1 MEQMTFLDF
10 FAGIGG
16 FRKGFELCGMRCVG
30 HCEIDK
36 YADRSYRAIH
46 DVKEDEWYAA
56 DITKV
61 APADLPRADLWAGGF
76 PCQDISVAGRQRGL
90 DGARS
95 GLFFTLA
102 QLVKGQ
108 SPENRPTWIV
118 LENVKNLLSI
128 HGGWDF
134 ATVLDTLA
142 SLGYHIEYGL
152 LNTKYFGPPQNRE
165 RVFIVACRHPGAG
178 RRPKIFP
185 VPAGSGKALIQLI
198 GGMQGQRVYDP
209 AGISVTMAAQSGG
222 WGGKTGLYFVDL
234 CNGNPKL
241 TDHARCIK
249 AKYNSGITNRG
260 GDNSGVLISPAGMD
274 KDAVLSFVD
283 ICTGK
288 AKLTREA
295 RCILSA
301 YNRTISNWGGS
312 SGVFY
317 GCRAVV
323 TPDREEKRQNGRRIK
338 NCGEPSF
345 TVTAQDRHGVLFQ
358 DCDECPY
365 GMRIREATKKD

>member
-128 HGGWDF
+128 HGGIQSIS
-134 ATVLDTLA
+134 APLKIESECSLSLA
-142 SLGYHIEYGL
+142 DILEPDADP
-152 LNTKYFGPPQNRE
+152 KYFLSPQ
-165 RVFIVACRHPGAG
+165 
-178 RRPKIFP
+178 
-185 VPAGSGKALIQLI
+185 
-198 GGMQGQRVYDP
+198 
-209 AGISVTMAAQSGG
+209 
-222 WGGKTGLYFVDL
+222 
-234 CNGNPKL
+234 
-241 TDHARCIK
+241 
-249 AKYNSGITNRG
+249 
-260 GDNSGVLISPAGMD
+260 
-274 KDAVLSFVD
+274 AV
-283 ICTGK
+283 
-288 AKLTREA
+288 AKL
-295 RCILSA
+295 LS
-301 YNRTISNWGGS
+301 NS
-312 SGVFY
+312 
-317 GCRAVV
+317 
-323 TPDREEKRQNGRRIK
+323 
-338 NCGEPSF
+338 
-345 TVTAQDRHGVLFQ
+345 
-358 DCDECPY
+358 
-365 GMRIREATKKD
+365 

>member
-108 SPENRPTWIV
+108 ST
-118 LENVKNLLSI
+118 
-128 HGGWDF
+128 
-134 ATVLDTLA
+134 ATQA
-142 SLGYHIEYGL
+142 AGKR
-152 LNTKYFGPPQNRE
+152 LNELR
-165 RVFIVACRHPGAG
+165 RHE
-178 RRPKIFP
+178 FD
-185 VPAGSGKALIQLI
+185 V
-198 GGMQGQRVYDP
+198 
-209 AGISVTMAAQSGG
+209 
-222 WGGKTGLYFVDL
+222 
-234 CNGNPKL
+234 N
-241 TDHARCIK
+241 
-249 AKYNSGITNRG
+249 
-260 GDNSGVLISPAGMD
+260 
-274 KDAVLSFVD
+274 
-283 ICTGK
+283 
-288 AKLTREA
+288 
-295 RCILSA
+295 
-301 YNRTISNWGGS
+301 
-312 SGVFY
+312 
-317 GCRAVV
+317 
-323 TPDREEKRQNGRRIK
+323 
-338 NCGEPSF
+338 GEPPAELRYFYDLHSEILDNPDLEW
-345 TVTAQDRHGVLFQ
+345 VGDM
-358 DCDECPY
+358 EP
-365 GMRIREATKKD
+365 

>member
-102 QLVKGQ
+102 QLIKGQ

-222 WGGKTGLYFVDL
+222 WEERPA
-234 CNGNPKL
+234 CISL
-241 TDHARCIK
+241 TFAMVI
-249 AKYNSGITNRG
+249 
-260 GDNSGVLISPAGMD
+260 
-274 KDAVLSFVD
+274 
-283 ICTGK
+283 
-288 AKLTREA
+288 
-295 RCILSA
+295 
-301 YNRTISNWGGS
+301 
-312 SGVFY
+312 
-317 GCRAVV
+317 
-323 TPDREEKRQNGRRIK
+323 
-338 NCGEPSF
+338 PS
-345 TVTAQDRHGVLFQ
+345 
-358 DCDECPY
+358 
-365 GMRIREATKKD
+365 

>member
-152 LNTKYFGPPQNRE
+152 LNSRFPGVPQTAQYKVFRPPSKSRASVHCRLPTSWSRTRTQNISCPR
-165 RVFIVACRHPGAG
+165 RQWQSSYPTHRRYAGAARLRPGRH
-178 RRPKIFP
+178 
-185 VPAGSGKALIQLI
+185 
-198 GGMQGQRVYDP
+198 QRD
-209 AGISVTMAAQSGG
+209 
-222 WGGKTGLYFVDL
+222 
-234 CNGNPKL
+234 
-241 TDHARCIK
+241 
-249 AKYNSGITNRG
+249 
-260 GDNSGVLISPAGMD
+260 
-274 KDAVLSFVD
+274 
-283 ICTGK
+283 
-288 AKLTREA
+288 
-295 RCILSA
+295 
-301 YNRTISNWGGS
+301 
-312 SGVFY
+312 
-317 GCRAVV
+317 
-323 TPDREEKRQNGRRIK
+323 NGR
-338 NCGEPSF
+338 
-345 TVTAQDRHGVLFQ
+345 TVRRLG
-358 DCDECPY
+358 
-365 GMRIREATKKD
+365 RKDWAVFR

>member
-95 GLFFTLA
+95 ELFFTLA

-108 SPENRPTWIV
+108 SAENRPTWIV

-152 LNTKYFGPPQNRE
+152 LNAQLCSAEHNLLNVKL
-165 RVFIVACRHPGAG
+165 
-178 RRPKIFP
+178 
-185 VPAGSGKALIQLI
+185 GK
-198 GGMQGQRVYDP
+198 M
-209 AGISVTMAAQSGG
+209 
-222 WGGKTGLYFVDL
+222 
-234 CNGNPKL
+234 
-241 TDHARCIK
+241 
-249 AKYNSGITNRG
+249 
-260 GDNSGVLISPAGMD
+260 
-274 KDAVLSFVD
+274 
-283 ICTGK
+283 
-288 AKLTREA
+288 
-295 RCILSA
+295 
-301 YNRTISNWGGS
+301 
-312 SGVFY
+312 
-317 GCRAVV
+317 
-323 TPDREEKRQNGRRIK
+323 
-338 NCGEPSF
+338 
-345 TVTAQDRHGVLFQ
+345 
-358 DCDECPY
+358 
-365 GMRIREATKKD
+365 

>member
-1 MEQMTFLDF
+1 M
-10 FAGIGG
+10 
-16 FRKGFELCGMRCVG
+16 
-30 HCEIDK
+30 
-36 YADRSYRAIH
+36 
-46 DVKEDEWYAA
+46 
-56 DITKV
+56 TKV
-61 APADLPRADLWAGGF
+61 
-76 PCQDISVAGRQRGL
+76 
-90 DGARS
+90 
-95 GLFFTLA
+95 
-102 QLVKGQ
+102 
-108 SPENRPTWIV
+108 
-118 LENVKNLLSI
+118 
-128 HGGWDF
+128 
-134 ATVLDTLA
+134 
-142 SLGYHIEYGL
+142 Y
-152 LNTKYFGPPQNRE
+152 TKYFGPPQNRE

-178 RRPKIFP
+178 RGPKIFP

-249 AKYNSGITNRG
+249 AKYYSGITNRG

-365 GMRIREATKKD
+365 GMQIREATKKGYDIARCGDSINLSFPESKTRRGRVGKDLATTLETSCNQGTAFAGCGLIRRLTPRECWRLQGFTDEMFDKARAVNSDNQLYRQAGNSVTVPVIYAIGKQILAAQKALECGE

>member
-118 LENVKNLLSI
+118 LENVKNSYPFMEDGTLRPFSIRWPHSAIISNTDCSIQSISAPLKIESECSLSLADILEPDADPKYFLSPQAVAKLLS
-128 HGGWDF
+128 
-134 ATVLDTLA
+134 
-142 SLGYHIEYGL
+142 
-152 LNTKYFGPPQNRE
+152 
-165 RVFIVACRHPGAG
+165 
-178 RRPKIFP
+178 
-185 VPAGSGKALIQLI
+185 
-198 GGMQGQRVYDP
+198 
-209 AGISVTMAAQSGG
+209 
-222 WGGKTGLYFVDL
+222 
-234 CNGNPKL
+234 
-241 TDHARCIK
+241 
-249 AKYNSGITNRG
+249 NS
-260 GDNSGVLISPAGMD
+260 
-274 KDAVLSFVD
+274 
-283 ICTGK
+283 
-288 AKLTREA
+288 
-295 RCILSA
+295 
-301 YNRTISNWGGS
+301 
-312 SGVFY
+312 
-317 GCRAVV
+317 
-323 TPDREEKRQNGRRIK
+323 
-338 NCGEPSF
+338 
-345 TVTAQDRHGVLFQ
+345 
-358 DCDECPY
+358 
-365 GMRIREATKKD
+365 

>member
-108 SPENRPTWIV
+108 SPENRPHG
-118 LENVKNLLSI
+118 LSLKMLRI
-128 HGGWDF
+128 SYPFMEDG
-134 ATVLDTLA
+134 TLRPFSIRCLTRLSYRIRTA
-142 SLGYHIEYGL
+142 QY
-152 LNTKYFGPPQNRE
+152 KVFGPLKTRE

-178 RRPKIFP
+178 RGPKIFP

-260 GDNSGVLISPAGMD
+260 GDNSGVLISPADGQGCGS
-274 KDAVLSFVD
+274 VL
-283 ICTGK
+283 CGH
-288 AKLTREA
+288 LHRE
-295 RCILSA
+295 
-301 YNRTISNWGGS
+301 
-312 SGVFY
+312 
-317 GCRAVV
+317 
-323 TPDREEKRQNGRRIK
+323 
-338 NCGEPSF
+338 GETHQRSPLHPL
-345 TVTAQDRHGVLFQ
+345 RL
-358 DCDECPY
+358 
-365 GMRIREATKKD
+365 